1 MISFFRRLMNSR
13 IGTILALIF
22 VVLIGRAF
30 ALSDVSGSGSFGGL
44 GQSNVAQVG
53 SQKIALRELQ
63 DSVENR
69 LRAEQKQNPTL
80 DRARF
85 VESGGLDSTLEQLV
99 NRYALALFG
108 DDYGV
113 AVSDKLVNQEIL
125 KLPGAV
131 GTDGKFNQA
140 AFAAFLQNLNLTEKM
155 VRDDFRQNFYARQL
169 LSTAAPG
176 AKAPAGMALPYASL
190 DLEKRSGLVAIISS
204 SRFIPDSAPSDAVLN
219 QYYRANSVRYTV
231 PEKRAVS
238 YAFFD
243 ASVVDGK
250 ATPSAEEIATYYKDN
265 ATKYAATQARDIAQ
279 LVFPTQAA
287 AKAASD
293 KITGGKSIDA
303 VAQEL
308 GLSVTRSNGITRE
321 SLSKSA
327 SKPVADAVFAA
338 SQGGISAPARG
349 ALGYYV
355 VNVSSIKNIEART
368 LAAVNSEIAAELK
381 EQKKVELLGDLTAEI
396 ENAFDDGSTLADIAK
411 AQGLK
416 VETSPKLLANG
427 QNTENPGYRPIAEMQ
442 KILPNAFQMDTD
454 GTAQLIEIEEG
465 KRFALVSVADF
476 AEAAPA
482 PLAKIKNIVLQQWA
496 MSEGNKKAKA
506 IAEQVR
512 KAVIGGQSLEAALAA
527 AGAAGAKIETISNTR
542 GELNQAAQKGEVP
555 PPLSLMFA
563 MKKGTAKSIQAAGDR
578 GWFVVQLNEVI
589 RGDASGDTERLENN
603 RKELQTLLSQEY
615 AAQLILA
622 AKAEMGVELNTGTI
636 KTLRDSLT
644 GKNQP

>member
-1 MISFFRRLMNSR
+1 M
-13 IGTILALIF
+13 
-22 VVLIGRAF
+22 
-30 ALSDVSGSGSFGGL
+30 
-44 GQSNVAQVG
+44 
-53 SQKIALRELQ
+53 
-63 DSVENR
+63 
-69 LRAEQKQNPTL
+69 
-80 DRARF
+80 
-85 VESGGLDSTLEQLV
+85 
-99 NRYALALFG
+99 
-108 DDYGV
+108 
-113 AVSDKLVNQEIL
+113 
-125 KLPGAV
+125 
-131 GTDGKFNQA
+131 
-140 AFAAFLQNLNLTEKM
+140 
-155 VRDDFRQNFYARQL
+155 
-169 LSTAAPG
+169 
-176 AKAPAGMALPYASL
+176 
-190 DLEKRSGLVAIISS
+190 
-204 SRFIPDSAPSDAVLN
+204 
-219 QYYRANSVRYTV
+219 
-231 PEKRAVS
+231 
-238 YAFFD
+238 
-243 ASVVDGK
+243 
-250 ATPSAEEIATYYKDN
+250 
-265 ATKYAATQARDIAQ
+265 
-279 LVFPTQAA
+279 
-287 AKAASD
+287 
-293 KITGGKSIDA
+293 
-303 VAQEL
+303 
-308 GLSVTRSNGITRE
+308 
-321 SLSKSA
+321 
-327 SKPVADAVFAA
+327 
-338 SQGGISAPARG
+338 
-349 ALGYYV
+349 
-355 VNVSSIKNIEART
+355 
-368 LAAVNSEIAAELK
+368 AAVNSEIAAELK

-482 PLAKIKNIVLQQWA
+482 PLAEIKNIVLQQWA

-563 MKKGTAKSIQAAGDR
+563 MKKGTAKSIQAEGDR

-636 KTLRDSLT
+636 KTLRDRMRSGSKRFWAT
-644 GKNQP
+644 CARNSPWRVWRGRAPR